1 MSDNKQTNDDGL
13 NLLFPNVARMK
24 TMYDK
29 LTGDDFDEID
39 DINKTAVE
47 DFDACDA
54 PKDVSVTSVF
64 NMLRLNTQ
72 ILTQVFQTLGE
83 ISIQLR
89 TTFGDTD
96 KDVVFPGG
104 PTHAIA
110 SEEEDEQETKEDKE

>member
-1 MSDNKQTNDDGL
+1 MSDGKRNADEGTKL
-13 NLLFPNVARMK
+13 IYPNVARLK
-24 TMYDK
+24 TMYDQ

-39 DINKTAVE
+39 DINKTAAE
-47 DFDACDA
+47 DYDACDD

-83 ISIQLR
+83 ISVQLR

-96 KDVVFPGG
+96 KDIAFPGG
-104 PTHAIA
+104 TTQANA
-110 SEEEDEQETKEDKE
+110 SENDKKQETKETTK

>member
-1 MSDNKQTNDDGL
+1 MSDGKQNNDEGTKL
-13 NLLFPNVARMK
+13 IYPNVARLK
-24 TMYDK
+24 TMYAK
-29 LTGDDFDEID
+29 CVNDDFDEID
-39 DINKTAVE
+39 DINKTAAE
-47 DFDACDA
+47 DYDACDD

-83 ISIQLR
+83 ISVQLR

-104 PTHAIA
+104 TTQASA
-110 SEEEDEQETKEDKE
+110 SEEEEEPETKETTK

>member
-1 MSDNKQTNDDGL
+1 MSDGKQNADEGTKL
-13 NLLFPNVARMK
+13 IYPNVARLK
-24 TMYDK
+24 TMYDQ

-39 DINKTAVE
+39 DINKAAVK
-47 DFDACDA
+47 DFDACDD

-83 ISIQLR
+83 ISVQLR

-96 KDVVFPGG
+96 KDIVFPAD
-104 PTHAIA
+104 TTRAKA
-110 SEEEDEQETKEDKE
+110 SGNDKKPETKETTK

>member
-1 MSDNKQTNDDGL
+1 MSDNKQNAGEGAKL
-13 NLLFPNVARMK
+13 IYPNVARLK
-24 TMYDK
+24 TMYDQ

-39 DINKTAVE
+39 DINKTAAE
-47 DFDACDA
+47 DYEACDD

-83 ISIQLR
+83 ISVQLR

-104 PTHAIA
+104 TTRASA
-110 SEEEDEQETKEDKE
+110 SENDKKPETKETTK

>member
-1 MSDNKQTNDDGL
+1 MSDGKQNADEGTKL
-13 NLLFPNVARMK
+13 IYPNVARLK

-39 DINKTAVE
+39 DINKTAAE
-47 DFDACDA
+47 DYDACDD

-72 ILTQVFQTLGE
+72 ILTQVFQALGE
-83 ISIQLR
+83 ISVQLR

-96 KDVVFPGG
+96 KDIVFPAD
-104 PTHAIA
+104 TTRANA
-110 SEEEDEQETKEDKE
+110 SDNDKKPETKETVK

>member
-1 MSDNKQTNDDGL
+1 MSDGKQNADEGTKL
-13 NLLFPNVARMK
+13 IYPNVARLK
-24 TMYDK
+24 TMYDQ

-39 DINKTAVE
+39 DINKTAAE
-47 DFDACDA
+47 DYDACDD

-83 ISIQLR
+83 ISVQLR
-89 TTFGDTD
+89 ATFGDTD

-104 PTHAIA
+104 PTQASA
-110 SEEEDEQETKEDKE
+110 SEEEEEQETKETTK

>member
-1 MSDNKQTNDDGL
+1 MSDGKQNHDEGTKL
-13 NLLFPNVARMK
+13 IYPNVARLK
-24 TMYDK
+24 TMYDQ

-39 DINKTAVE
+39 DINKTAAE
-47 DFDACDA
+47 DYDACDD

-83 ISIQLR
+83 ISVQLR

-96 KDVVFPGG
+96 KDIAFPADTTQANTSDNDKK
-104 PTHAIA
+104 P
-110 SEEEDEQETKEDKE
+110 ETKETTK

>member
-1 MSDNKQTNDDGL
+1 MSDNKQTNDDSM
-13 NLLFPNVARMK
+13 NLIFSNVTRMK

-47 DFDACDA
+47 DFDACDD

-83 ISIQLR
+83 INIQLR
-89 TTFGDTD
+89 ATFGDTD
-96 KDVVFPGG
+96 KDVVCPGG
-104 PTHAIA
+104 PTQASA
-110 SEEEDEQETKEDKE
+110 SEEEEEQETKETTK

>member
-1 MSDNKQTNDDGL
+1 MSDNKQTNDDSM
-13 NLLFPNVARMK
+13 NLIFPNVARLK
-24 TMYDK
+24 TMYDQ

-39 DINKTAVE
+39 DINKTAAE
-47 DFDACDA
+47 DYDACDD

-83 ISIQLR
+83 ISVQLR

-96 KDVVFPGG
+96 KDIAFPAD
-104 PTHAIA
+104 TTQASA
-110 SEEEDEQETKEDKE
+110 SENDKKPETKETTK

>member
-13 NLLFPNVARMK
+13 DLLFPNVARLK
-24 TMYDK
+24 TMHDQF
-29 LTGDDFDEID
+29 TGDDFDEID
-39 DINKTAVE
+39 GINKTAVE
-47 DFDACDA
+47 DFDACDD

-83 ISIQLR
+83 ISILIR
-89 TTFGDTD
+89 AMFGDTD

-104 PTHAIA
+104 PTQASA
-110 SEEEDEQETKEDKE
+110 SEEEEEQETKETVK